1 MKIHTMEFSPPV
13 DGENHDIRLD
23 FFYIGFMEVKSPEIS
38 TFGGEM
44 EMVFLDFTDDRLK
57 IWYFTLIYGSLG
69 KILSV
74 CP

>member
-13 DGENHDIRLD
+13 DGENRTFSWISS
-23 FFYIGFMEVKSPEIS
+23 IMEAKSPEIS
-38 TFGGEM
+38 SFGGEM
-44 EMVFLDFTDDRLK
+44 EMVRLDFMDDRLK
-57 IWYFTLIYGSLG
+57 IWYFAPVSGSLG